1 MNCGGTNYSDNVIKR
16 FQKLVWI
23 SLEMNRLNQI
33 LLIGTNLI
41 WDEANNWYFEA
52 LVELEKLKK
61 DINIE
66 STGKFVYIE

>member
-1 MNCGGTNYSDNVIKR
+1 
-16 FQKLVWI
+16 
-23 SLEMNRLNQI
+23 MNRLNQI

-66 STGKFVYIE
+66 STGKFVYI

>member
-23 SLEMNRLNQI
+23 SLEMNRPNQI